1 MDTLWAPWRMTY
13 LENAA
18 PIDCIFCHGQAS
30 DQDEQLLILYR
41 GKHAFIQMNLYPY
54 NPGHVMIAPYRHLD
68 TPDKLSSEEQLEL
81 FRSIAK
87 STTLLRHCMHPDG
100 FNIGMNVGKMAGAG
114 FEHHLHIHVV
124 PRWNGDTNFMPV
136 VANTKV
142 IPEDLTVTYRKLAT
156 IFRQTLS
163 EGEDDVH

>member
-1 MDTLWAPWRMTY
+1 
-13 LENAA
+13 
-18 PIDCIFCHGQAS
+18 
-30 DQDEQLLILYR
+30 
-41 GKHAFIQMNLYPY
+41 
-54 NPGHVMIAPYRHLD
+54 MIAPYRHLD